1 MPASAGRV
9 SRRAHGIGAAVDQS
23 RTPYFDALLDYV
35 DSGVIPFHTPGHMQ
49 GRGMDRALRDFL
61 GDNVLAIDLTQIRG
75 LDDLLQPEEAI
86 DDAQRLAAQAYGS
99 EHSFFLINGSTSGNQ
114 IMMMSALDPG
124 EKLAIPRNAHKSAM
138 GGLIMSGAFPV
149 WMAPE
154 VDQALH
160 TDHTVTPATVRATL
174 AAHPDIKAVYIVS
187 PTYYGVAADLESI
200 AAIAHARDIPLLVDE
215 AWGPHFHFHP
225 ALPIDA
231 LEAGADL
238 CINSTHKMLGSLSQT
253 AMLHQQGERI
263 KLDRLKAVVK
273 LFLSTSPNL
282 VLIASLDVAR
292 RQMATQG
299 RALLSQTIELADDTR
314 RRLNDI
320 DGVFCFGKEQVGRP
334 GVFNFDPTKITITV
348 KALGYT
354 GYEAEEILRRRYNVQ
369 CELADLFNCLALFTI
384 GTTREA
390 ADRLVYGVK
399 ELAREDRPIDVFS
412 PSGVLERRLQTGTY
426 NLPQIPPIRMNPR
439 DAFLA
444 ATETVRFKE
453 SAGRVCAE
461 VITPYPPGIPVI
473 SPGEEIT
480 PEVVA
485 YLDLEKKAGVRMQG
499 PYDSELRT
507 IRVVR

>member
-1 MPASAGRV
+1 
-9 SRRAHGIGAAVDQS
+9 VDQS
-23 RTPYFDALLDYV
+23 RTPYFDVLLDYV

-49 GRGMDRALRDFL
+49 GRGMDRTFRDFI

-75 LDDLLQPEEAI
+75 LDDLLQPTEAIEEA
-86 DDAQRLAAQAYGS
+86 QELAAEAYGS
-99 EHSFFLINGSTSGNQ
+99 DHSFFLINGSTSGNQ
-114 IMMMSALDPG
+114 IMMMAALNPG
-124 EKLAIPRNAHKSAM
+124 QKIALPRNSHKSAM
-138 GGLIMSGAFPV
+138 GGLIMSGVHPV
-149 WMAPE
+149 WMKPE
-154 VDQALH
+154 VDDALH
-160 TDHTVTPATVRATL
+160 MDHTVTPEIVRATL
-174 AAHPDIKAVYIVS
+174 EAHPDVAAVYVVS
-187 PTYYGVAADLESI
+187 PTYYGVAADLEGI
-200 AAIAHARDIPLLVDE
+200 AEVAHEYGIPLLVDE

-253 AMLHQQGERI
+253 AMLHHKGPRV

-282 VLIASLDVAR
+282 VLVASLDVAR
-292 RQMATQG
+292 RQMAMEG
-299 RALLSQTIELADDTR
+299 RALLSRTIEIANDAR
-314 RRLNDI
+314 RRLNAI
-320 DGVFCFGKEQVGRP
+320 PGIYCFGEEQLGKP
-334 GVFNFDPTKITITV
+334 GVFDLDPTKITITV

-384 GTTREA
+384 GTTQEA

-399 ELAREDRPIDVFS
+399 ELSREDRPIDVFS

-426 NLPQIPPIRMNPR
+426 NLPAIPPLRMNPR
-439 DAFLA
+439 EAFLA
-444 ATETVRFKE
+444 ETEILRFKS
-453 SAGRVCAE
+453 SAGRICAE

-473 SPGEEIT
+473 SPGEAIT
-480 PEVVA
+480 PEIIS
-485 YLDLEKKAGVRMQG
+485 YLDLEKRAGVRMQG

-507 IRVVR
+507 IRVVRE

>member
-1 MPASAGRV
+1 M
-9 SRRAHGIGAAVDQS
+9 DQS
-23 RTPYFDALLDYV
+23 RTPYFDVLLDYV

-49 GRGMDRALRDFL
+49 GRGMDRTFRDFI

-75 LDDLLQPEEAI
+75 LDDLLQPTEAIEEA
-86 DDAQRLAAQAYGS
+86 QELAAEAYGS
-99 EHSFFLINGSTSGNQ
+99 DHSFFLINGSTSGNQ
-114 IMMMSALDPG
+114 IMMMAALNPG
-124 EKLAIPRNAHKSAM
+124 QKIALPRNSHKSAM
-138 GGLIMSGAFPV
+138 GGLIMSGVHPV
-149 WMAPE
+149 WMKPE
-154 VDQALH
+154 VDDALH
-160 TDHTVTPATVRATL
+160 MDHTVTPEIVRATL
-174 AAHPDIKAVYIVS
+174 EAHPDVAAVYVVS
-187 PTYYGVAADLESI
+187 PTYYGVAADLEGI
-200 AAIAHARDIPLLVDE
+200 AEVAHEYGIPLLVDE

-253 AMLHQQGERI
+253 AMLHHKGPRV

-282 VLIASLDVAR
+282 VLVASLDVAR
-292 RQMATQG
+292 RQMAMEG
-299 RALLSQTIELADDTR
+299 RALLSRTIEIANDAR
-314 RRLNDI
+314 RRLNAI
-320 DGVFCFGKEQVGRP
+320 PGIYCFGEEQLGKP
-334 GVFNFDPTKITITV
+334 GVFDLDPTKITITV

-384 GTTREA
+384 GTTQEA

-399 ELAREDRPIDVFS
+399 ELSREDRPIDVFS

-426 NLPQIPPIRMNPR
+426 NLPAIPPLRMNPR
-439 DAFLA
+439 EAFLA
-444 ATETVRFKE
+444 ETEILRFKS
-453 SAGRVCAE
+453 SAGRICAE

-473 SPGEEIT
+473 SPGEAIT
-480 PEVVA
+480 PEIIS
-485 YLDLEKKAGVRMQG
+485 YLDLEKRAGVRMQG

-507 IRVVR
+507 IRVVRE

>member
-1 MPASAGRV
+1 
-9 SRRAHGIGAAVDQS
+9 VDQN
-23 RTPYFDALLDYV
+23 RTPYFDVLLDYV

-49 GRGMDRALRDFL
+49 GRGMDRAFRDFV

-86 DDAQRLAAQAYGS
+86 AEAQELAAGAYGS
-99 EHSFFLINGSTSGNQ
+99 DRSFFLINGSTSGNQ
-114 IMMMSALDPG
+114 IMMMAALNPG
-124 EKLAIPRNAHKSAM
+124 EKIALPRNSHKSAM
-138 GGLIMSGAFPV
+138 GGLIMSGAIPV
-149 WMAPE
+149 WMKPE
-154 VDQALH
+154 VDVALH
-160 TDHTVTPATVRATL
+160 MDHTVTPETVRATL
-174 AAHPDIKAVYIVS
+174 EATPDVKAVYVVS
-187 PTYYGVAADLESI
+187 PTYYGVTADLASI
-200 AAIAHARDIPLLVDE
+200 AAVAHDHGIPLLVDE

-253 AMLHQQGERI
+253 AMLHSKGDRVRV
-263 KLDRLKAVVK
+263 DRLKAVVK

-282 VLIASLDVAR
+282 VLVASLDVGR
-292 RQMATQG
+292 RQIATQG
-299 RALLSQTIELADDTR
+299 RALLSRTIELASDAR
-314 RRLNDI
+314 RRLNAI
-320 DGVFCFGKEQVGRP
+320 PGIYCFGEEQVGRP
-334 GVFNFDPTKITITV
+334 GVFDLDPTKITITV

-384 GTTREA
+384 GTTEEA

-399 ELAREDRPIDVFS
+399 ELSREDRPIDVFS

-426 NLPQIPPIRMNPR
+426 ALPQIPPMRMNPR
-439 DAFLA
+439 EAFLA
-444 ATETVRFKE
+444 ETELVKFKE
-453 SAGRVCAE
+453 SAGRICAE

-480 PEVVA
+480 QEIVA

-499 PYDSELRT
+499 PYDSELRS
-507 IRVVR
+507 IRVVQEKTPCF

>member
-1 MPASAGRV
+1 
-9 SRRAHGIGAAVDQS
+9 VDQT
-23 RTPYFDALLDYV
+23 RTPYFDVLLDYV

-49 GRGMDRALRDFL
+49 GRGMDRALREYL

-75 LDDLLQPEEAI
+75 LDDLLQPENAI
-86 DDAQRLAAQAYGS
+86 AAAQQLAAEAYGAD
-99 EHSFFLINGSTSGNQ
+99 HSFFLINGSTSGNQ
-114 IMMMSALDPG
+114 IMMMAALNPG
-124 EKLAIPRNAHKSAM
+124 EKLALPRNSHKSAM

-154 VDQALH
+154 LDEALH
-160 TDHTVTPATVRATL
+160 MDHTVTPQTVRATL
-174 AAHPDIKAVYIVS
+174 HAHPDVKAVYVVS
-187 PTYYGVAADLESI
+187 PTYYGVAADLAGI
-200 AAIAHARDIPLLVDE
+200 AAVAHEHGLPLLVDE

-225 ALPIDA
+225 ALPLDA

-253 AMLHQQGERI
+253 AMLHQKGERI
-263 KLDRLKAVVK
+263 RLDRLKAVVK

-292 RQMATQG
+292 RQMAVEG
-299 RALLSQTIELADDTR
+299 SALLSRTIELANDTR
-314 RRLNDI
+314 RRLNAI
-320 DGVFCFGKEQVGRP
+320 PGILCFGEEECGKP
-334 GVFNFDPTKITITV
+334 GVFDLDPTKITITV

-384 GTTREA
+384 GTTQES

-399 ELAREDRPIDVFS
+399 ELSREDRPIDVFS
-412 PSGVLERRLQTGTY
+412 PSGVLERRLATGTY
-426 NLPQIPPIRMNPR
+426 GLPKIPPIRLNPR
-439 DAFLA
+439 EAFLA
-444 ATETVRFKE
+444 ETESVPFRQ
-453 SAGRVCAE
+453 SAGRICAE

-473 SPGEEIT
+473 SPGEEIE
-480 PEVVA
+480 PEVIS
-485 YLDLEKKAGVRMQG
+485 YLRLEQRAGVRMQG

-507 IRVVR
+507 IRVVKEHASAKPGSAPPFQEGQP